1 MQRCQPSSVP
11 LQQGRHVGFPY
22 EPRKGFVEATMQVQD
37 INIEPPYLPNE
48 GQGEVTAEEEHL
60 SDEAEREG
68 SRNCRSKVKCIRK
81 YQERKLNRNRIPQR
95 VNEKQIPK
103 SVSYSEATVA
113 EKFRKENERKDHSK
127 ILFREKR
134 AGGHEDNQDNESEL
148 REVPKVLE
156 RPASEDDITPD
167 HGDEREITKDR

>member
-1 MQRCQPSSVP
+1 GS
-11 LQQGRHVGFPY
+11 
-22 EPRKGFVEATMQVQD
+22 K
-37 INIEPPYLPNE
+37 
-48 GQGEVTAEEEHL
+48 AEC
-60 SDEAEREG
+60 
-68 SRNCRSKVKCIRK
+68 NRK
-81 YQERKLNRNRIPQR
+81 YQRRKLNRNGIPQR
-95 VNEKQIPK
+95 GNEKQSAK

-156 RPASEDDITPD
+156 RLASEDDITAD
-167 HGDEREITKDR
+167 HADEREVTKHHHNRSRPQ